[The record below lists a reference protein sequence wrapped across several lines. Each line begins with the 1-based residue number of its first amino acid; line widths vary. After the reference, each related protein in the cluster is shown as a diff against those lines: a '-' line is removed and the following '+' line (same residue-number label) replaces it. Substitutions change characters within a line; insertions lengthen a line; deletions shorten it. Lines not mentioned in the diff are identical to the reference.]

1 MTPEQEIEKLKA
13 RIKKLE
19 KRLRE
24 KMKFEKGYLWGS
36 QTNPELIAKIEAKD
50 QEVLRD

>member
-1 MTPEQEIEKLKA
+1 MTDEEIKKLQA
-13 RIKKLE
+13 RVKKLE